1 MFFFGKTNKKKKQNI
16 DDETLGMIIIPNE
29 FYGGKDPQVHFKT
42 TPNKHSRNKKKRSAP
57 NGITFGMMSVILMIV
72 SIVLILTM
80 VKIYLSN
87 QIYYE
92 SKKVNKIQR
101 EVEALKAENMILKQ
115 NVEALK
121 FKNRVTDTIFVIND
135 AEQE

>member
-1 MFFFGKTNKKKKQNI
+1 MTAK
-16 DDETLGMIIIPNE
+16 
-29 FYGGKDPQVHFKT
+29 
-42 TPNKHSRNKKKRSAP
+42 KKKRSAP

-72 SIVLILTM
+72 SIMLILTM

-92 SKKVNKIQR
+92 SKNVNKIQR

-135 AEQE
+135 TEQE